1 METKERPTIEKP
13 WTHSLEET
21 ARLLDVDIEK
31 GLTEDEVDIRLERF
45 GHNRL
50 TEMKKRGLLSIFI
63 AQFKSL
69 IVLLLLGAL
78 VLSVVLGDTI
88 EAVAILVVILIN
100 AAIGFFTELQA
111 VRSME
116 ALKEMGSVSARVLL
130 GGGIYE
136 VPAEHL
142 VPGDIV
148 VMEGG
153 DVVNADIRLTK
164 ASKLMAQEAALTG
177 ESVPVDKIIGQ
188 ITDSDRDDGDVPL
201 AERSNMLFK
210 GTALTRGS
218 ARGIVVYTGMDTE
231 LGKISSLVEEAE
243 DEITPLEDRLDK
255 LGHKLIW
262 VTLGVAAT
270 VIISGII
277 TGKELFLMV
286 ETGIALAVAAI
297 PEGLPIVATIALA
310 RGMFRMAKK
319 NAIINRLSAVET
331 LGATGVICTDKTG
344 TLTENL
350 MTVTFYALPTGDLT
364 VTGGEM
370 IAGGSFV
377 RDGGAVTPADDPVL
391 RQALETG
398 VLCNN
403 ASLVFD
409 EVESGGEMTSVGDPL
424 EAALLVAAA
433 KGNICREELLTLGPE
448 VREEAFDSDVK
459 MMAVYHGRNGTCLV
473 SVKGAPESVL
483 SASSRILTESGVAPF
498 ADDVREEW
506 ENRCQN
512 LAEDGFRVLSLA
524 LKETPDENEDPYSN
538 LTFVG
543 LVGLLDPPRD
553 DVAHSIARCRDAG
566 IKVVMVTGDQPVTAR
581 NIGLEVGLV
590 DDDDAEVIHGGDL
603 KHVAEMTDT
612 ERRHL
617 LDISLFARV
626 TPKQKLDLIDL
637 HQKNDKIVA
646 MTGDGVNDAPA
657 LKEADIGIAMGQRGT
672 QVARE
677 AADMV
682 LKDDAFT
689 TIVTAVEQGRVIFN
703 NIRKFVVYILTCNI
717 SEIMVIF
724 FASLVKAPL
733 PLLPLQIL
741 FINLVTDVFPAL
753 ALGVGEGDSSVM
765 TYPPRD
771 SNEQIIA
778 GRHWRSVFGYGF
790 IMTVSVLGAFALALT
805 RLGMDESQ
813 AVTIS
818 FLTLGFAQLWYIF
831 NMSSHGTI
839 FSKNDITTNP
849 YVWGALVLSAGLMFL
864 AVYLPVLSLV
874 LNTKPPGT
882 TGWLVI
888 IGASLIPMI
897 VGQIIKLFSGMRK
910 K

>member
-1 METKERPTIEKP
+1 METRERPNVVKP
-13 WTHSLEET
+13 WMRTCEEI

-31 GLTEDEVDIRLERF
+31 GLTEDEVERRLERF

-50 TEMKKRGLLSIFI
+50 TEMKKRGVLSIFF

-116 ALKEMGSVSARVLL
+116 ALKEMGSVSARVLR

-164 ASKLMAQEAALTG
+164 ASKLMVQEAALTG
-177 ESVPVDKIIGQ
+177 ESVPVDKGVGQ
-188 ITDSDRDDGDVPL
+188 ISDPDGGGDMPL
-201 AERSNMLFK
+201 AERSSMLFK
-210 GTALTRGS
+210 GTSITRGS
-218 ARGIVVYTGMDTE
+218 ARGIVVFTGMDTE
-231 LGKISSLVEEAE
+231 LGRISSLVEEAE
-243 DEITPLEDRLDK
+243 DEITPLEDRLDR

-270 VIISGII
+270 VIISGIV

-310 RGMFRMAKK
+310 RGMFRMAKR

-350 MTVTFYALPTGDLT
+350 MTVTHYSLPTGDIT
-364 VTGGEM
+364 VTGGEV
-370 IAGGSFV
+370 IQ
-377 RDGGAVTPADDPVL
+377 DGRFMRNGETISPSSDAVL

-409 EVESGGEMTSVGDPL
+409 DKESDEEMTSVGDPL

-433 KGNICREELLTLGPE
+433 KGNIHREDLLKLGPE

-459 MMAVYHGRNGTCLV
+459 MMAVYHRRNGGCLV
-473 SVKGAPESVL
+473 SVKGAPEPVL
-483 SASSRILTESGVAPF
+483 SVSSRIILENGIVPF
-498 ADDVREEW
+498 GEDSRDEW
-506 ENRCQN
+506 EERCRKM
-512 LAEDGFRVLSLA
+512 AEDGFRVLALA
-524 LKETPDENEDPYSN
+524 LKEIPDEREEPYSD
-538 LTFVG
+538 LMFVG

-553 DVAHSIARCRDAG
+553 DVAHAISRCRDAG

-603 KHVAEMTDT
+603 KHVSEMSDA
-612 ERRHL
+612 ERRRL
-617 LDISLFARV
+617 LDVSIFARV

-637 HQKNDKIVA
+637 HQKNDRIVA

-682 LKDDAFT
+682 LKDDAFS
-689 TIVTAVEQGRVIFN
+689 TIVSAVEQGRVIFN

-753 ALGVGEGDSSVM
+753 ALGVGEGDPSVM
-765 TYPPRD
+765 KYPPRD
-771 SNEQIIA
+771 SKEQIIA

-790 IMTVSVLGAFALALT
+790 IMTISVLGAFALALT
-805 RLGMDESQ
+805 RLDMSESQ
-813 AVTIS
+813 AVTVS
-818 FLTLGFAQLWYIF
+818 FLTLGISQLWYIF

-839 FSKNDITTNP
+839 FSKNDITMNP
-849 YVWGALVLSAGLMFL
+849 YVWGALVLSAGLMFI

-874 LNTKPPGT
+874 LQTTPPGT
-882 TGWLVI
+882 IGWLVI
-888 IGASLIPMI
+888 IGASLIPML
-897 VGQIIKLFSGMRK
+897 VGQLIKIFSGIRK
-910 K
+910 